1 MVSFQANASS
11 TPETKMTGDEL
22 ERQCYIGAI
31 VRLLGKADLE
41 ALELIWIAARNL
53 TATPSVNAEAK
64 KGTKHE
70 T

>member
-1 MVSFQANASS
+1 MVVQS
-11 TPETKMTGDEL
+11 DEL
-22 ERQCYIGAI
+22 ERQCYIDAI

-53 TATPSVNAEAK
+53 TATPSSNSETK

>member
-1 MVSFQANASS
+1 MVVQS
-11 TPETKMTGDEL
+11 DEL
-22 ERQCYIGAI
+22 KCQCYIDAI

-53 TATPSVNAEAK
+53 TATPSSNAETK

>member
-1 MVSFQANASS
+1 MVVQS
-11 TPETKMTGDEL
+11 DEL
-22 ERQCYIGAI
+22 ERQCYIDAI

-53 TATPSVNAEAK
+53 TAPPFSNAETK